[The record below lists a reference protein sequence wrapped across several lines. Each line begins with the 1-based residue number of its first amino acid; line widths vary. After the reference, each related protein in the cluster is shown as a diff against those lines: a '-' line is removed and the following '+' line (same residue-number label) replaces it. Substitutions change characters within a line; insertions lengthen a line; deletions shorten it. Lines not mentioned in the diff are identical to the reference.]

1 MLCNSLRQAT
11 CCQNSIILEEQGLHV
26 HVDMYYR
33 VIPSQIIM
41 LYAICPLIWQNSVGG
56 EPGEVFSP
64 SHHLMA
70 IWCSLGS
77 RLRPRPGDGTTES
90 QAEAWGEDTD
100 RRRALSA
107 TELWEKRELN

>member
-1 MLCNSLRQAT
+1 MLCLDVA
-11 CCQNSIILEEQGLHV
+11 LPPLLHV
-26 HVDMYYR
+26 TAWWPRGSKGCSGHNA
-33 VIPSQIIM
+33 Q
-41 LYAICPLIWQNSVGG
+41 GG

-70 IWCSLGS
+70 VWCSLGS
-77 RLRPRPGDGTTES
+77 RLRLRPGDGTTES

-107 TELWEKRELN
+107 TELWERRELN

>member
-1 MLCNSLRQAT
+1 MDIASPPL
-11 CCQNSIILEEQGLHV
+11 LHV
-26 HVDMYYR
+26 TAWWPRGSKGCSGHNA
-33 VIPSQIIM
+33 Q
-41 LYAICPLIWQNSVGG
+41 GG

-64 SHHLMA
+64 SHDLMA

-107 TELWEKRELN
+107 TVFVADW